1 MRNKIVLFALLCLSI
16 PVFGQKKVSVSSPDG
31 NITVNVTVGDDL
43 RYDVISNGE
52 LLLKNSRVSMTL
64 SDRTLGKK
72 AKMTGKKYQTVN
84 TVEKPLFPL
93 KFNSVENCYN
103 LLTMTMA
110 GGWQI
115 QWRVYNDGL
124 AYRFITSLK
133 GDIEVLSEE
142 SSLALTKASDLILQQ
157 PSHFKTSCE
166 EPYTHVCS
174 SEWKSSD
181 KMSELPI
188 VITTCGQRIL
198 FSEFDLFDYPGMF
211 LKGNGDNTI
220 SSIHP
225 FCPIETEDDGDRA
238 QTILKEADYIAKTS
252 GTRTFPW
259 RYMLITSDDRKLA
272 ENCMP
277 MRLAPSSVIEDPSWI
292 KPGLTT
298 WDWLNGKPYGPDVD
312 FKSGI
317 NYDTYKYFIDFAAEY
332 GVKYI
337 LMDEGWALD
346 TADPFTT
353 EPEVRLPE
361 LIRYGESKGVGIIL
375 WIPWLTV
382 EHNMDLFEVFE
393 KWGIKGL
400 KIDFM
405 DRQDQ
410 WMVNFYERVAKEAAA
425 HNLTV
430 DFHGAFHPSGLNYKY
445 PNVLSFEGVLGAEAG
460 DWCPTEN
467 TVYLPY
473 IRNAVGPMDYTP
485 GMMICYHLNRW
496 HGERPATPGVGTK
509 AQQLAHLVLFE
520 THLQMLADNPC
531 RYRMWPD
538 CASFLTGVPV
548 SWDDTRVLC
557 GELGEYILTAKRS
570 GEKWYIGGITN
581 GTPRECEISLDF
593 LTPCKTYNMT
603 SFSDGINS
611 DELPMD
617 YKRTEKSVTSSDKL
631 TVKMNKEG
639 GFAAVIE

>member
-1 MRNKIVLFALLCLSI
+1 MKYRLALLSLLLVCC
-16 PVFGQKKVSVSSPDG
+16 PVMAQKKVSVSSPDG
-31 NITVNVTVGDDL
+31 SITVNVTVGDKIF
-43 RYDVISNGE
+43 YDVVSDGE
-52 LLLKNSRVSMTL
+52 VLLKESHLGMTL
-64 SDRTLGKK
+64 SDRTLGEK
-72 AKMTGKKYQTVN
+72 ARMTGKKVQAVS
-84 TVEKPLFPL
+84 TVEKPVFPL
-93 KFNSVENCYN
+93 KYSTVENKYN
-103 LLTMTMA
+103 QLTMTMA
-110 GGWQI
+110 GGWQL
-115 QWRVYNDGL
+115 QWRVYDDGL

-133 GDIEVLSEE
+133 GDIEVLSEDATL
-142 SSLALTKASDLILQQ
+142 SLTSDSDLVLQQ
-157 PSHFKTSCE
+157 PSAFKTSCE
-166 EPYTHVCS
+166 ENYTHVS
-174 SEWKSSD
+174 SASWKPED

-188 VITTCGQRIL
+188 VISNDRQRIF

-220 SSIHP
+220 SAIHP
-225 FCPIETEDDGDRA
+225 LCPLEAVDDGDRA
-238 QTILKEADYIAKTS
+238 QTILKEADYIAKTA
-252 GTRTFPW
+252 GTRSFPW
-259 RYMLITSDDRKLA
+259 RYMLITTDDRKLA

-277 MRLAPSSVIEDPSWI
+277 VRLAPASVIEDPSWI

-298 WDWLNGKPYGPDVD
+298 WDWLNGLPYGQDVD

-346 TADPFTT
+346 TLDPFTT
-353 EPEVRLPE
+353 EPEVKLDQ
-361 LIRYGESKGVGIIL
+361 LIKYGESKGVGIIL

-382 EHNMDLFEVFE
+382 EHHMDLFKVFAE
-393 KWGIKGL
+393 WGIKGL

-410 WMVNFYERVAKEAAA
+410 WMVNYYERVAKEAAA
-425 HNLTV
+425 HHLTV
-430 DFHGAFHPSGLNYKY
+430 DFHGAFHPSGLSYKY

-460 DWCPTEN
+460 AWCPTEN

-473 IRNAVGPMDYTP
+473 IRNSAGPMDYTP
-485 GMMICYHLNRW
+485 GFMVSYHLKDF
-496 HGERPATPGVGTK
+496 HGGRPATPGVGTR

-538 CASFLTGVPV
+538 CAKFMTQVPV
-548 SWDDTRVLC
+548 SWDETRVLC
-557 GELGEYILTAKRS
+557 GEFGQYILTAKRN
-570 GEKWYIGGITN
+570 GDKWYIGGITN
-581 GTPRECEISLDF
+581 ATPRTCEISLDF
-593 LTPCKTYNMT
+593 LTPGKTYNMT
-603 SFSDGINS
+603 SFADGINS

-617 YKRTEKSVTSSDKL
+617 YKRTEKSVTSTDKL
-631 TVKMNKEG
+631 TVRMNIEG